1 MTYPKLAAYK
11 KYVMDSSFYDN
22 DKLKELRQI
31 HGLTQQ
37 EVADRIGIRRQTIWR
52 AERGLSISFD
62 LLNALASVYGI
73 KTLKLMRDSRS
84 VAA

>member
-1 MTYPKLAAYK
+1 
-11 KYVMDSSFYDN
+11 MDSSFYDN

-37 EVADRIGIRRQTIWR
+37 EVADRIGIRRQTVWR
-52 AERGLSISFD
+52 AERGLSISFN
-62 LLNALASVYGI
+62 LLNAFARVYGI
-73 KTLKLMRDSRS
+73 KTLKLMRDARS